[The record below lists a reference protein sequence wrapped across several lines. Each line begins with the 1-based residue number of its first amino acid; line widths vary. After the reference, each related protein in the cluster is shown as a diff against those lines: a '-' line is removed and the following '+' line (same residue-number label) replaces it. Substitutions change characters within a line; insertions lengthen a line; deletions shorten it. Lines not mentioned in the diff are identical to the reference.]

1 MELKVGLEGRREL
14 VVLKNHLAS
23 FTGNENVDV
32 LSTHHIVLLM
42 ELSARDAIAGRIPE
56 GKINLG
62 THVDI
67 RHFGAAPLGAAV
79 CAKARLEEMDGN
91 RLIFHVAAFNGSERL
106 AEGKNEQILVSLEKF
121 RKRIAEKSGNAEL
134 EKKRLL

>member
-1 MELKVGLEGRREL
+1 MELKVGLEGCREL
-14 VVLKNHLAS
+14 VVSKNHLAS

-32 LSTHHIVLLM
+32 LSTHRIVLLM
-42 ELSARDAIAGRIPE
+42 ELSARNAIAGRIPK

-67 RHFGAAPLGAAV
+67 RHFAAAPLGAKV
-79 CAKARLEEMDGN
+79 YAKARLETIDGN
-91 RLIFHVAAFNGSERL
+91 RLIFHVAAFNGSEKL

-121 RKRIAEKSGNAEL
+121 RQRVSDFSNNYPINGDT
-134 EKKRLL
+134 

>member
-1 MELKVGLEGRREL
+1 MELKVGLEGCREL
-14 VVLKNHLAS
+14 VVSKNHLAS

-32 LSTHHIVLLM
+32 LSTHRIVLLM
-42 ELSARDAIAGRIPE
+42 ELSARNAIAGRIPE

-67 RHFGAAPLGAAV
+67 RHFAVAPLGAKV
-79 CAKARLEEMDGN
+79 YAKARLETIDGN
-91 RLIFHVAAFNGSERL
+91 RLVFHVAAFNGSEKL

-121 RKRIAEKSGNAEL
+121 RQRTSEKMPKSDL
-134 EKKRLL
+134 KKGCG